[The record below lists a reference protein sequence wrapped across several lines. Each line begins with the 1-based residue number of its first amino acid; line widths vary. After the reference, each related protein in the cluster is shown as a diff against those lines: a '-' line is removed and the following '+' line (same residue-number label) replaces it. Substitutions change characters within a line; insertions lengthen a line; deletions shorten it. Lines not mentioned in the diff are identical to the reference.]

1 MLFLIYLFLT
11 IINSKNYCLFLQR
24 MNKKLLLAIVGVIG
38 AVEYRRYSNF
48 IDTLSINTENLKLSK
63 NGENIQA
70 NFQIVV
76 TNKSTK
82 SVDVKSL
89 NGSLFSGNFKIGDF
103 KINQSSTISA
113 NKTNIIPC
121 VAIID
126 LKDFAKNINMFNP
139 GSTIKLI
146 TNTVVNFGIA
156 GLIKIPVSVKNTTLF
171 DTTVLVSN
179 LKSLIDNFSKL
190 FLKK

>member
-1 MLFLIYLFLT
+1 
-11 IINSKNYCLFLQR
+11 
-24 MNKKLLLAIVGVIG
+24 MNKKLLLAVVGFVG

-48 IDTLSINTENLKLSK
+48 IDTLSFETENLKLSK

-76 TNKSTK
+76 INKSTK

-89 NGSLFSGNFKIGDF
+89 NGSLFSGDFKIGDF

-126 LKDFAKNINMFNP
+126 LKDSAKNINMFNP
-139 GSTIKLI
+139 ESTIKLI

-156 GLIKIPVSVKNTTLF
+156 GLVKIPVSVKNTTLF